1 MAYWYTPRFTQLSSP
16 PPPPSLPA
24 LAQEKRGGEV
34 VCVAEKD
41 NVVFFVQDWALVDNS
56 NE

>member
-1 MAYWYTPRFTQLSSP
+1 MAYWYTPRFTPLSS

-41 NVVFFVQDWALVDNS
+41 NVVQDWALVDNS